1 MGITILAVISYVAFV
16 LYKRAQADKKL
27 IKNKLAYVSKKKK
40 LAIVGAHPRTRD
52 EAPWNDKDFDI
63 WAFNEALS
71 VEPEKRWIKRAD
83 LVFQLHLPAI
93 WRNPLNRNDPRH
105 LEWLHNQREVPVYMI
120 EKYEEVPMAVKYPFD
135 EIREKLLS
143 SFTVASEKGRK
154 DFYTSTVAFST
165 ALGLYM
171 GYEEIHWF
179 GIELEVQA
187 EYMFQ
192 RDSACFWAGVAA
204 GRGVK
209 FVVHS
214 QMFDMPLYGIESF
227 VSIDKQKFLD
237 AAATK
242 EAPKNASIA
251 VYNEKKVVTE
261 AAFAKLKNN
270 NADHVKEEFKA
281 AVLAQA
287 EAAAQYGLIDGGL
300 QEDMRYHG
308 RALAMLE
315 ASGSYVFSR
324 HEFERDA
331 NSIKQKLNELRLEH
345 AQCSGFC
352 ENRLVSLEN
361 KFDKKRRTD
370 LDELKKETDRFI
382 ELTGRMGLYMGG
394 ADEDLKLRELMN
406 DDKQ

>member
-1 MGITILAVISYVAFV
+1 MN
-16 LYKRAQADKKL
+16 KR
-27 IKNKLAYVSKKKK
+27 

-52 EAPWNDKDFDI
+52 DVDWDDKTLDI

-71 VEPEKRWIKRAD
+71 VEKRWIKRAD
-83 LVFQLHLPAI
+83 LIFQLHLPAI

-105 LEWLHNQREVPVYMI
+105 LQWLQSQRDVPVYML

-154 DFYTSTVAFST
+154 DFFTSTVAFST

-171 GYEEIHWF
+171 GYEEINWY

-192 RDSACFWAGVAA
+192 RDSACFWAGIAV

-209 FVVHS
+209 FIAHS
-214 QMFDMPLYGIESF
+214 QMFDMPLYGLESF

-242 EAPKNASIA
+242 EAPKNESIA
-251 VYNEKKVVTE
+251 FYKQQKVITE
-261 AAFAKLKNN
+261 AAFSKLKNN
-270 NADHVKEEFKA
+270 NADYVKEEFKN

-287 EAAAQYGLIDGGL
+287 DAAGKYGLIDGGL

-308 RALAMLE
+308 RALAMLD

-324 HEFERDA
+324 HEFERDS
-331 NSIKQKLNELRLEH
+331 NSIKNKLNELRLEH
-345 AQCSGFC
+345 AQCSGLC
-352 ENRLVSLEN
+352 ENKLVSLEN
-361 KFDKKRRTD
+361 KFDKKRRLD